1 MRHSRPRRRAPRLPV
16 RRPATS
22 GVRVPRRPGLVP
34 APATAAAA
42 ATAAALW
49 LGVVL
54 WAAAAVV
61 APVVADREGALVPA
75 GCAGRGEGT
84 RLILRNEFA
93 ETGGLGVNSSRRPD
107 KTSLTS

>member
-1 MRHSRPRRRAPRLPV
+1 MRHPRPRRRAPRLPV

-34 APATAAAA
+34 APAPTA

-75 GCAGRGEGT
+75 GCAGRGAEGT

-93 ETGGLGVNSSRRPD
+93 ETGGLGVNSSRRHD